1 MIFGFQGDL
10 MKVAPTYF
18 ILLAEDD
25 ESNAELLIRHLE
37 RYNFDVDHVVDGI
50 AAEIKLR
57 KMRYDLI
64 LTDNRM
70 PKLNGVDL
78 LERIPEM
85 NRPTPIILLTVSNE
99 KETIIQAA
107 HNKKLVAYLLK
118 PMDTQVL
125 IEKICQALRI
135 RPDVLI
141 DKKEYP
147 FEILPLANTE
157 KGVGVE
163 LKGCPY
169 GKSLEKLVQEISFFL
184 KELPALRSIL
194 IKVNPEFF
202 YFKNGGQLL
211 YSLKDRLALKYEID
225 KEDITVQT
233 EH

>member
-1 MIFGFQGDL
+1 
-10 MKVAPTYF
+10 MKVAPTYS

-25 ESNAELLIRHLE
+25 ENNAELLIRHLE
-37 RYNFDVDHVVDGI
+37 RYNFDVDHVVDGV

-57 KMRYDLI
+57 KARYDLI

-70 PKLNGVDL
+70 PKLGGIDL

-85 NRPTPIILLTVSNE
+85 NRLTPIIFLTVSNE

-118 PMDTQVL
+118 PIDTRVL
-125 IEKICQALRI
+125 IEKICQALNI
-135 RPDVLI
+135 GVDSLV

-147 FEILPLANTE
+147 FEIIPLNYTQQGAE
-157 KGVGVE
+157 VEIE

-169 GKSLEKLVQEISFFL
+169 GKNIEKLVQEISFFL
-184 KELPALRSIL
+184 KELPKPNSIL

-202 YFKNGGQLL
+202 YFKTGGQIL
-211 YSLKDRLALKYEID
+211 YALKDRLAIKYEIR
-225 KEDITVQT
+225 KEDVIIQT

>member
-1 MIFGFQGDL
+1 
-10 MKVAPTYF
+10 MKVAPTYS

-57 KMRYDLI
+57 KTRYDLI

-70 PKLNGVDL
+70 PKMSGLSL
-78 LERIPEM
+78 LERIPET
-85 NRPTPIILLTVSNE
+85 NRMTPIIFLTVSNE

-118 PMDTQVL
+118 PIDTQVL
-125 IEKICQALRI
+125 IDKICQALGI
-135 RPDVLI
+135 KSDSLV
-141 DKKEYP
+141 DKKEFP
-147 FEILPLANTE
+147 FEILPFTNTDQGI
-157 KGVGVE
+157 GVGIQ

-169 GKSLEKLVQEISFFL
+169 GKSIEKLVQEVSFFL
-184 KELPALRSIL
+184 KELPTLRSIL

-202 YFKNGGQLL
+202 YSKNAGQLL
-211 YSLKDRLALKYEID
+211 SGLRDRLAIKYEIQ
-225 KEDITVQT
+225 KEDIVVQT

>member
-1 MIFGFQGDL
+1 
-10 MKVAPTYF
+10 MKVAPTYS

-57 KMRYDLI
+57 KTRYDLI

-70 PKLNGVDL
+70 PKMSGLSL
-78 LERIPEM
+78 LERIPET
-85 NRPTPIILLTVSNE
+85 NRTTPIIFLTVSNE

-118 PMDTQVL
+118 PIDTQVL
-125 IEKICQALRI
+125 IDKICQALGI
-135 RPDVLI
+135 KGDSLV
-141 DKKEYP
+141 DKKEFP
-147 FEILPLANTE
+147 FEILPFTNTDQGI
-157 KGVGVE
+157 GVGIE

-169 GKSLEKLVQEISFFL
+169 GKGIEKLVQEVSFFL
-184 KELPALRSIL
+184 KELPTLRSIL

-202 YFKNGGQLL
+202 YSKNAGQLL
-211 YSLKDRLALKYEID
+211 SGLRDRLAIKYEIQ
-225 KEDITVQT
+225 KEDIVVQT

>member
-1 MIFGFQGDL
+1 
-10 MKVAPTYF
+10 MKVAPTHS

-37 RYNFDVDHVVDGI
+37 RYNFDVDHVVDGV

-57 KMRYDLI
+57 KIRYDLI

-70 PKLNGVDL
+70 PKLSGLDL
-78 LERIPEM
+78 LERIPDM
-85 NRPTPIILLTVSNE
+85 NRMTPIIFLTVSNE

-118 PMDTQVL
+118 PIDTEVL
-125 IEKICQALRI
+125 IEKICQALGI
-135 RPDVLI
+135 KTNSLI

-147 FEILPLANTE
+147 FEILPFTNTD

-169 GKSLEKLVQEISFFL
+169 GKSIEKLVQEIAFFL
-184 KELPALRSIL
+184 KELPSLRSIL

-202 YFKNGGQLL
+202 YFKNGTQLL
-211 YSLKDRLALKYEID
+211 SSLKDRLAIKYEISKD
-225 KEDITVQT
+225 DITIET

>member
-1 MIFGFQGDL
+1 
-10 MKVAPTYF
+10 MKVAPTYS

-37 RYNFDVDHVVDGI
+37 RYNFDVDHVVDGV

-57 KMRYDLI
+57 KIRYDLI

-70 PKLNGVDL
+70 PKLSGLDL
-78 LERIPEM
+78 LERIPDM
-85 NRPTPIILLTVSNE
+85 NRMTPIIFLTVSNE

-118 PMDTQVL
+118 PIDTHVL
-125 IEKICQALRI
+125 IEKICQALGI
-135 RPDVLI
+135 QTNSLI

-147 FEILPLANTE
+147 FEILPFTHTD
-157 KGVGVE
+157 KGVGVGIE

-169 GKSLEKLVQEISFFL
+169 GKSIEKLVQEIAFFL
-184 KELPALRSIL
+184 KELPSLRSIL

-202 YFKNGGQLL
+202 YFKSGTQLL
-211 YSLKDRLALKYEID
+211 SSLKDRLAIKYEIS
-225 KEDITVQT
+225 KEDITIQT

>member
-1 MIFGFQGDL
+1 
-10 MKVAPTYF
+10 MKVAPTYS

-25 ESNAELLIRHLE
+25 ENNAELLIRYLE
-37 RYNFDVDHVVDGI
+37 RYNFDVDHVIDGV

-57 KMRYDLI
+57 KTRYDLI

-70 PKLNGVDL
+70 PKFDGIDL

-85 NRPTPIILLTVSNE
+85 NGMTPIIFLTVSNE

-107 HNKKLVAYLLK
+107 HNRKLVAYLLK
-118 PMDTQVL
+118 PIDMRVL
-125 IEKICQALRI
+125 IEKICQALKI
-135 RPDVLI
+135 GADSLI

-147 FEILPLANTE
+147 FEITLLNHTQQ
-157 KGVGVE
+157 GVEIE

-169 GKSLEKLVQEISFFL
+169 GKNIEKLVQEIFLFL
-184 KELPALRSIL
+184 KELPKPNSIL

-202 YFKNGGQLL
+202 YFKNGTQVL
-211 YSLKDRLALKYEID
+211 YALKVRLAAKYEIG
-225 KEDITVQT
+225 KEDVIIQT

>member
-1 MIFGFQGDL
+1 
-10 MKVAPTYF
+10 MKVAATYSL
-18 ILLAEDD
+18 LLAEDD

-57 KMRYDLI
+57 KTRYDLI

-70 PKLNGVDL
+70 PKLSGLDL
-78 LERIPEM
+78 LERIPET
-85 NRPTPIILLTVSNE
+85 NRTTPIIFLTVSNE
-99 KETIIQAA
+99 RDTIIQAA
-107 HNKKLVAYLLK
+107 HNKRLVAYLLK
-118 PMDTQVL
+118 PIDTQVL
-125 IEKICQALRI
+125 IEKICSALGVRV
-135 RPDVLI
+135 DSLI

-147 FEILPLANTE
+147 FEILPFTNTDQGI
-157 KGVGVE
+157 GVGIE

-169 GKSLEKLVQEISFFL
+169 GRSIEKLVQEISFFL
-184 KELPALRSIL
+184 KELPSLRSIL

-211 YSLKDRLALKYEID
+211 SSLRDRLAIKYEIR
-225 KEDITVQT
+225 KEDIIIQA

>member
-1 MIFGFQGDL
+1 
-10 MKVAPTYF
+10 MKVAPTYSL
-18 ILLAEDD
+18 LLAEDD

-57 KMRYDLI
+57 KTRYDLI

-70 PKLNGVDL
+70 PKLSGLDL
-78 LERIPEM
+78 LERIPET
-85 NRPTPIILLTVSNE
+85 NRATPIIFLTVSNE
-99 KETIIQAA
+99 KDTIIQAA

-118 PMDTQVL
+118 PIDTHVL
-125 IEKICQALRI
+125 IEKICNALGIRI
-135 RPDVLI
+135 DSLI

-147 FEILPLANTE
+147 FEILPFTQTDH
-157 KGVGVE
+157 GVGVGIE

-169 GKSLEKLVQEISFFL
+169 GKSIEKLVQEISFFL
-184 KELPALRSIL
+184 KELPTLRSIM

-211 YSLKDRLALKYEID
+211 STLRDRLAIKYEIG
-225 KEDITVQT
+225 KEDIIIQA